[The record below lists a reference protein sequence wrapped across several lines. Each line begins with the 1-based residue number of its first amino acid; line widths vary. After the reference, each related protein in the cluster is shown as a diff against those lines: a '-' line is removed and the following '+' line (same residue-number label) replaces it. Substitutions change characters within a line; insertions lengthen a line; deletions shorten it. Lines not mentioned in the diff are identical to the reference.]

1 MAAQFDRLDFGKI
14 LFVAR
19 IAIRLRISIRLRPGS
34 IATGCRVSASAAGP
48 PSRASLGFL
57 AVLHLGFDIGWSLR
71 DCACSRFCIGLG
83 GVLTDRLANHG
94 FRTTF
99 GGLALRRLPPDAGAA
114 IGLGFRVTVGALLLV
129 DQRLSIGDGNLVVVR
144 MDFAECQETMA
155 VAAVVDERRLQ
166 RRLDPR
172 YLSKVDVASQLTA
185 ACRFKIEFLNAV
197 AA

>member
-19 IAIRLRISIRLRPGS
+19 IGIRLRISIRTRPGL
-34 IATGCRVSASAAGP
+34 IATRCRVSAHAAGR
-48 PSRASLGFL
+48 PSRASLRFL
-57 AVLHLGFDIGWSLR
+57 AVLHVGFDIGCRLR
-71 DCACSRFCIGLG
+71 DCVGSRFCVGLDR
-83 GVLTDRLANHG
+83 VLTDWLANHR

-99 GGLALRRLPPDAGAA
+99 GGLALRWLPPDAGAA
-114 IGLGFRVTVGALLLV
+114 IGLGFSVAVGALLLV
-129 DQRLSIGDGNLVVVR
+129 DQRLPMGDWNLVVVR

-185 ACRFKIEFLNAV
+185 ARRFKIEFLNAV